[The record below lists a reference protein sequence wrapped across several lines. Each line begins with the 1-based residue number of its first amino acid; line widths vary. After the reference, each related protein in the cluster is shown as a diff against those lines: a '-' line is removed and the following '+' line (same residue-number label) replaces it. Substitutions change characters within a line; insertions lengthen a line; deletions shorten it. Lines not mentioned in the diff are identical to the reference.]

1 MPHMS
6 DLAPASTDTADNPRS
21 WPSVNALAA
30 PLVAQLIAEA
40 AALRVGVERLRDG
53 CTIVDAGI
61 DATGGIEAGRL
72 IAKICLGGLGHVRL
86 QASSAFT
93 RWPWQIS
100 VNSANPVLACLGSQ
114 YAGWSLS
121 HGQGQNAFRAL
132 GSGPARALAG
142 TEELFGELHYRD
154 SAETACL
161 VLEVDKRPPAEII
174 EKVLRAC
181 KVAPDRLT
189 FILTP
194 TRSLAGT
201 VQIVS
206 RVLEVALHKAH
217 ALGFPVDH
225 VVDGMG
231 CAPLPPPAAD
241 FLTAMGRTNDA
252 ILYGSHVQ
260 LFVSGSEDAARGL
273 ADQLSCT
280 NSRDYGQTF
289 ADIFKSYRFDF
300 YQIDPQ
306 LFAPA
311 EVMVTA
317 LESGRTFRGGQVNEQ
332 LLDKSF
338 GSE

>member
-1 MPHMS
+1 MWCSANRIP
-6 DLAPASTDTADNPRS
+6 
-21 WPSVNALAA
+21 A
-30 PLVAQLIAEA
+30 PLIP
-40 AALRVGVERLRDG
+40 
-53 CTIVDAGI
+53 
-61 DATGGIEAGRL
+61 DATRIELGRE
-72 IAKICLGGLGHVRL
+72 KE
-86 QASSAFT
+86 QSA
-93 RWPWQIS
+93 W
-100 VNSANPVLACLGSQ
+100 
-114 YAGWSLS
+114 
-121 HGQGQNAFRAL
+121 
-132 GSGPARALAG
+132 
-142 TEELFGELHYRD
+142 
-154 SAETACL
+154 
-161 VLEVDKRPPAEII
+161 
-174 EKVLRAC
+174 
-181 KVAPDRLT
+181 
-189 FILTP
+189 
-194 TRSLAGT
+194 
-201 VQIVS
+201 
-206 RVLEVALHKAH
+206 
-217 ALGFPVDH
+217 
-225 VVDGMG
+225 VDGMG